1 MARIAHRLAEWAAG
15 LTLEALPE
23 EAREA
28 TKLRILDILGAM
40 LAGSE
45 TSLAARVRAA
55 AAESGAGGA
64 TLVGSAAQAPLG
76 LAMLVN
82 GTTAHVLEYDD
93 SHVETGVHPT
103 SPVLAA
109 ALGQAEALGS
119 SGRELLLAVALGN
132 EVACRLACVAP
143 GMFHRHGF
151 HPTGVF
157 GIFGAVAALASLKR
171 QPAAVHG
178 HALGLAGSMSAALM
192 AAWEDGSESKS
203 LHAGLA
209 AQDALQALALARHG
223 VSGPGV
229 VFDGRFGFF
238 PAHVQA
244 PGYAFRWDAATAA
257 LGERWE
263 LLSIAAKVYPNGHY
277 IQPFTDA
284 AEILKH
290 RHLLRPDEIAAVEC
304 AVAEYMVP
312 LVCEPAAEKAH
323 PNTPWHARFSLQHS
337 IAELLVT
344 GRLDKRSY
352 TEATLA
358 DPSIAALRARVGH
371 RVDGNATD
379 RRRWSGDVT
388 IRTTDGR
395 VLHHRLENMR
405 GTPANPLSTEEI
417 ILKFTANASGVITD
431 AAAARCIEAVLGLER
446 LKDTTALLALLRP

>member
-1 MARIAHRLAEWAAG
+1 MPLLRDTLASWSAG
-15 LTLEALPE
+15 LTLGALPE
-23 EAREA
+23 AAREA

-45 TSLAARVRAA
+45 TSLFTRMQGY
-55 AAESGAGGA
+55 AAEAPGSA
-64 TLVGSAAQAPLG
+64 TLVGSARRATPGIAAL
-76 LAMLVN
+76 LN
-82 GTTAHVLEYDD
+82 GTSAHVLEYDE

-109 ALGQAEALGS
+109 ALPQAEALRC
-119 SGRELLLAVALGN
+119 SGADLLLAVALGN
-132 EVACRLACVAP
+132 ELACRLACVAP

-157 GIFGAVAALASLKR
+157 GIFGAVGTLAWLQR

-178 HALGLAGSMSAALM
+178 NALGLAGSMSAALM

-209 AQDALQALALARHG
+209 AQDAMQAVALAHHG
-223 VSGPGV
+223 VCGPAV
-229 VFDGRFGFF
+229 VFEGRFGFF

-244 PGYAFRWDAATAA
+244 PGYAFAWDAAAA
-257 LGERWE
+257 ELGQRWE

-284 AEILKH
+284 AETLQRQH
-290 RHLLRPDEIAAVEC
+290 GLRAEQVAGVEC
-304 AVAEYMVP
+304 AVAEYMIP
-312 LVCEPAAEKAH
+312 LVCEPAAEKASPH
-323 PNTPWHARFSLQHS
+323 TPWHARFSLQHS

-352 TEATLA
+352 TAATLA
-358 DPSIAALRARVGH
+358 DPRITALRGKVTH
-371 RVDGNATD
+371 RVDATATD
-379 RRRWSGDVT
+379 RKRWSGDVT

-395 VLHHRLENMR
+395 LLHHRLADMR
-405 GTPANPLSTEEI
+405 GTPANPLSVADI
-417 ILKFTANASGVITD
+417 VAKFTANAADVISPE
-431 AAAARCIEAVLGLER
+431 AAERCVEMVLALER
-446 LKDTTALLALLRP
+446 LEDVTALLALLRP

>member
-1 MARIAHRLAEWAAG
+1 MTMISHRLAAWAAG

-23 EAREA
+23 AARQA

-45 TSLAARVRAA
+45 TTLAARVLAA
-55 AAESGAGGA
+55 VAENGEGGT
-64 TLVGSAAQAPLG
+64 TLVGSAARAPLG
-76 LAMLVN
+76 LAALVN

-109 ALGQAEALGS
+109 ALGQAEALHR
-119 SGRELLLAVALGN
+119 SGRDLLLAVALGN

-157 GIFGAVAALASLKR
+157 GIFGAVAALASLQR

-178 HALGLAGSMSAALM
+178 SALGLAGSMSAALM

-229 VFDGRFGFF
+229 VFEGRFGFF

-244 PGYAFRWDAATAA
+244 PGYAFRWEAATAA

-284 AEILKH
+284 AETLQR
-290 RHLLRPDEIAAVEC
+290 RHHLRAEEIAAVEC
-304 AVAEYMVP
+304 AVADYMVP
-312 LVCEPAAEKAH
+312 LVCEPVAEKAH

-358 DPSIAALRARVGH
+358 DPRIAALRARINH
-371 RVDGNATD
+371 RVDEYATD

-395 VLHHRLENMR
+395 VLHHRVVDMR
-405 GTPANPLSTEEI
+405 GTPANPLGTEDI
-417 ILKFTANASGVITD
+417 VAKFTANAAGVIPD
-431 AAAARCIEAVLGLER
+431 AAAARCIETVLGLER
-446 LKDTTALLALLRP
+446 LADTAALLALLRP